1 MPNKVGWLHYKVLIG
16 DTCLHFLLGETSPL
30 KLLTNL
36 VAQSMLLYLHKAI
49 FILIVPAGYFHRK
62 KIKHIQNSFQRT
74 VIKTI
79 FLYEKV
85 A

>member
-1 MPNKVGWLHYKVLIG
+1 MPNKVGWLHYEVLIG

-36 VAQSMLLYLHKAI
+36 VAQSMLLYLQKAI